1 VSAGGNLLNL
11 GIVLAVISIMIV
23 VCPILSAVF
32 MYRGDITELVT
43 PNIDELR
50 DKIEDFFPTVEY
62 VGCEV
67 IGPEFSM
74 KVMFNVT
81 NNSDRDFKF
90 TSMNFSVYCS
100 QHGKVLLGYG
110 YGAGL
115 PLTIS
120 GRSSRILSLHVI
132 FTTEGL
138 IHIGTQHRGDRD
150 FHAILKDM
158 VVVAQG
164 VEVKLGEEIDVGP
177 IEIPP

>member
-1 VSAGGNLLNL
+1 VSAGRNLLNL
-11 GIVLAVISIMIV
+11 GIVLAMISIMIV

-32 MYRGDITELVT
+32 MYRGDLTELVR
-43 PNIDELR
+43 PNIEELR
-50 DKIEDFFPTVEY
+50 DKIKNFFPTVEY

-67 IGPEFSM
+67 ISPELSL

-81 NNSDRDFKF
+81 NNSEGDFKF

-100 QHGKVLLGYG
+100 QHVEVLLGYG

-120 GRSSRILSLHVI
+120 GRSSRILSLHVV
-132 FTTEGL
+132 FTTEGR
-138 IHIGTQHRGDRD
+138 IHIGTEHRGDRD

-164 VEVKLGEEIDVGP
+164 VEVELGDEIDVGP
-177 IEIPP
+177 IEILP